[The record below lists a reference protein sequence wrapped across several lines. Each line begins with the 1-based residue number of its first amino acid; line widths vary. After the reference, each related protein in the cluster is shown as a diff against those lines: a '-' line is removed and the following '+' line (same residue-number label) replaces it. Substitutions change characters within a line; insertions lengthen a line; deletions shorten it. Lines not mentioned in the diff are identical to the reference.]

1 MIPAHSPVRSGQIDG
16 GKLNGTYKIS
26 QDDTAA
32 AVIEVKDYDTESA
45 KEGYLNGNYTI
56 TFPAD
61 SSEDTDSSLSM
72 LENFALVL
80 DLNSAKILVLLHCP
94 LKVQEALSEAS
105 LLLPVQANLLKFR
118 TLRLWEMFMT

>member
-1 MIPAHSPVRSGQIDG
+1 MIPHTLPVRSGQIDG

-72 LENFALVL
+72 LENFALV
-80 DLNSAKILVLLHCP
+80 P
-94 LKVQEALSEAS
+94 RF
-105 LLLPVQANLLKFR
+105 KFSKR
-118 TLRLWEMFMT
+118 FWFCCTVR